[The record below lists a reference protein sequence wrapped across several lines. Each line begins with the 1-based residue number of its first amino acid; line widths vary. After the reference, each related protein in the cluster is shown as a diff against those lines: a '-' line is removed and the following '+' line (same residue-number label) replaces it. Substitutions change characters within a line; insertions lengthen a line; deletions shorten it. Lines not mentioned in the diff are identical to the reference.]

1 MPYKQVSRP
10 AWVEVDL
17 GAVRHNMM
25 QVRKKVGPAVKILTM
40 VKANAYGLGAK
51 NIARVVLENG
61 ADRLGVVTLEEGVE
75 LRLEGI
81 GAPIMVFGFIDPDYI
96 DVALRYNLTQT
107 VYSLEMARLISEKAV
122 EKGRVATIHLKVD
135 TGMGRLGFLPDRQA
149 QEDIAAIF
157 QLPGLNIEGI
167 FSHLADADM
176 QDKESSLRQLRI
188 FDQFLA
194 CLEKRG
200 ISFAIRHIGASAA
213 VLDMPEAYYDM
224 VRPGIIIYGCY
235 PSEEVRHDEVRLM
248 PALSLKAHI
257 IHIKKV
263 PAHTPI
269 SYGGRWVS
277 QRESIIA
284 VLPVGYAD
292 GYSRRLAQNGEILL
306 RGQRVPVVGTICM
319 DFLMADVTD
328 ISLPQVGE
336 EAVLIGT
343 QGSEEITLDDIAQKL
358 DTISYEISCRL
369 GMRLPRI
376 YING

>member
-1 MPYKQVSRP
+1 MTYKQVSRP

-17 GAVRHNMM
+17 GAIRHNMM

-51 NIARVVLENG
+51 QIARVVLENG

-81 GAPIMVFGFIDPDYI
+81 GAPIMVFGYIDPDYI

-107 VYSLEMARLISEKAV
+107 VYSLEMARLISEKAL
-122 EKGRVATIHLKVD
+122 EKGRSATIHLKID
-135 TGMGRLGFLPDRQA
+135 TGMGRLGFLPDQKA
-149 QEDIAAIF
+149 EEDIVAIF

-176 QDKESSLRQLRI
+176 QEKENSLRQMRI
-188 FDQFLA
+188 FDEFLA
-194 CLEKRG
+194 RMEMRG
-200 ISFAIRHIGASAA
+200 IKFAVRHIGASAA
-213 VLDMPEAYYDM
+213 VLDMPESYYDM

-235 PSEEVRHDEVRLM
+235 PSGEVRHDEVRLM
-248 PALSLKAHI
+248 PALSLKANI
-257 IHIKKV
+257 IHVKKI

-292 GYSRRLAQNGEILL
+292 GYSRKLIQDGDVLL
-306 RGQRVPVVGTICM
+306 RGKRVPIAGTICM
-319 DFLMADVTD
+319 DFLMVDVTD
-328 ISLPQVGE
+328 IGMPEIGE
-336 EAVLIGT
+336 EAVLIGR
-343 QGSEEITLDDIAQKL
+343 QGKEEITLDEIARKVG
-358 DTISYEISCRL
+358 TISYEISCRL

-376 YING
+376 YLNG

>member
-1 MPYKQVSRP
+1 MTYKQVSRP

-17 GAVRHNMM
+17 GAIRHNMI
-25 QVRKKVGPAVKILTM
+25 QVRKKVGPKVKILTM

-51 NIARVVLENG
+51 HIARVVLENG

-81 GAPIMVFGFIDPDYI
+81 GAPIMVFGYIDSDYI

-107 VYSLEMARLISEKAV
+107 VYSWEMARLISEKAV
-122 EKGRVATIHLKVD
+122 EKGRSATIHLKID
-135 TGMGRLGFLPDRQA
+135 TGMGRLGFSPDMKA
-149 QEDIAAIF
+149 EEDIAAIF
-157 QLPGLNIEGI
+157 KLPGLNIEGI

-176 QDKESSLRQLRI
+176 QNKESSLRQIHI
-188 FDQFLA
+188 FDQFLER
-194 CLEKRG
+194 LEKRG
-200 ISFAIRHIGASAA
+200 LKFAVRHIGASAA
-213 VLDMPEAYYDM
+213 ILDMPESYYDM

-235 PSEEVRHDEVRLM
+235 PSAEVRHDEVFLM
-248 PALSLKAHI
+248 PALSLKANI
-257 IHIKKV
+257 IHINMV

-284 VLPVGYAD
+284 VIPVGYAD
-292 GYSRRLAQNGEILL
+292 GYSRKLAQNGEILL

-336 EAVLIGT
+336 EVVLIGT
-343 QGSEEITLDDIAQKL
+343 QGSEEITLDDVAQKL
-358 DTISYEISCRL
+358 GTISYEISARL

>member
-1 MPYKQVSRP
+1 MTYKQVSRP

-51 NIARVVLENG
+51 HIARVVLENG

-81 GAPIMVFGFIDPDYI
+81 GAPIMVFGYINREFI

-107 VYSLEMARLISEKAV
+107 VYSLEMARFISEKAV
-122 EKGRVATIHLKVD
+122 EKGRIATIHLKVD
-135 TGMGRLGFLPDRQA
+135 TGMGRLGFLPDWQA

-157 QLPGLNIEGI
+157 ELPGLNIEGI

-176 QDKESSLRQLRI
+176 QDKESSRRQLRL
-188 FDQFLA
+188 FAQFLE
-194 CLEKRG
+194 CLEKKG

-235 PSEEVRHDEVRLM
+235 PSEEVRHDQVRLM

-277 QRESIIA
+277 ERESIIA

-292 GYSRRLAQNGEILL
+292 GYSRKLAQSGEILL
-306 RGQRVPVVGTICM
+306 RGQRAPVVGTICM

-328 ISLPQVGE
+328 IGMPEVGE
-336 EAVLIGT
+336 EAVMIGT
-343 QGSEEITLDDIAQKL
+343 QGQEEITLDDVAQKL
-358 DTISYEISCRL
+358 GTISYEISCRL